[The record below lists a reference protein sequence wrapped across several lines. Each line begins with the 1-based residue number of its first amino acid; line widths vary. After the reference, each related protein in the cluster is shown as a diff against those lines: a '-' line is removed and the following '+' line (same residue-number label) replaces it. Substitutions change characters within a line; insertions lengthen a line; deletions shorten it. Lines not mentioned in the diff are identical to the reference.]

1 MDFGP
6 KLSNAKPARSA
17 TEPPTPL
24 SPGSDWLVSDASAR
38 PPTAP
43 EGVMR

>member
-6 KLSNAKPARSA
+6 KLSNPKPARSA
-17 TEPPTPL
+17 TEPPPTR
-24 SPGSDWLVSDASAR
+24 PGSDWLVSDASAR

>member
-6 KLSNAKPARSA
+6 KLSKPKPARSA
-17 TEPPTPL
+17 TEAL
-24 SPGSDWLVSDASAR
+24 PGSDWLVSDASAR